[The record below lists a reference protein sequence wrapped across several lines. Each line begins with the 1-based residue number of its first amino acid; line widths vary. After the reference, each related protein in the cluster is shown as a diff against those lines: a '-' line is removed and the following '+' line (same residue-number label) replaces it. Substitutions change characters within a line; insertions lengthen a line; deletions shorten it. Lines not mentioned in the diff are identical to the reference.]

1 MPISTSFRHCGN
13 ALLLIAAFIL
23 VFVTSAQYTFAQS
36 ELATIFGRVTDSSGA
51 VITGAEVEVRNVDT
65 GISVT
70 SATNAD
76 GLYTVPSLH
85 PGHYVISVH
94 KAGFRSVSATGLE
107 LNVQDNVAR
116 NFSLQVGSASES
128 VTVSAQSD
136 KINTT
141 DASVST
147 VVDRQFADNLPMNGR
162 SFQSLIEL
170 TPGVV
175 LTTSNFEDG
184 GQFSVNG
191 ERANANYWMVDG
203 VSAHRATSANGIAA
217 NGR

>member
-51 VITGAEVEVRNVDT
+51 VITGAEVEIRNVDT

-70 SATNAD
+70 SSTNAD

-85 PGHYVISVH
+85 PGHYVISVR
-94 KAGFRSVSATGLE
+94 KPGFRSVSATGLE

-116 NFSLQVGSASES
+116 NFSLQVGSAAES
-128 VTVSAQSD
+128 VTVTAEGTN
-136 KINTT
+136 INTT
-141 DASVST
+141 DATVST
-147 VVDRQFADNLPMNGR
+147 IVDRQFTENLPMNGR
-162 SFQSLIEL
+162 SFQTLIQL

-175 LTTSNFEDG
+175 VTATNFADN
-184 GQFSVNG
+184 GQFSIAG
-191 ERANANYWMVDG
+191 QRAASNYWTVDG
-203 VSAHRATSANGIAA
+203 AG
-217 NGR
+217 